1 MAVDLLNIA
10 RTGVLAAQSQM
21 GVTSNNIANAN
32 TVGYHRQVAEQSSLE
47 SQKIGNSFYG
57 QGTYVS
63 DVKRIYNDYAA
74 RELRIGQTAMSG
86 AETRYTKMNE
96 MDQLYSQIGS
106 MVPDRLT
113 DFFASINS
121 VADLPTDI
129 GMRDSMLGAAQ
140 QTATSLNQMQ
150 SHLDSQMKQTNSQ
163 IGAVAD
169 RINEISTELANIN
182 LELMKSGG
190 QQDSQLLDQQDAL
203 ILELSEYSEVNVI
216 PLENGGKSVMLGGSV
231 MLVSGE
237 VAMQVGTTT
246 GDPYPNEPRL
256 TTSTGNQTLVIDGSK
271 LGGQLGE
278 LFKFRDET
286 LIPVNQELGQLALG
300 VADAFNEMQS
310 KGFDLNGELGQNI
323 FTDIND
329 PTMAAGR
336 VGEYEGNTGTVKLKV
351 NIDDVGQL
359 TGSSYELSFTAPS
372 SYELKDTKTGEIQAL
387 TYDAVNNQLTGGDG
401 FSIQIDSVPAG
412 FADGDRFE
420 IRPNAGAAAGIGV
433 EMTDPKGIAAAG
445 PKIIGESTNSG
456 DTSVQLTSIDR
467 TNANFPLT
475 DSEITIQIDTVTNTY
490 QAFDVDGTAI
500 GGPTA
505 FTPPQISTPFGF
517 DFEIDDSSAGGV
529 IDTYTFDLSFAE
541 GDNSNAV
548 EMAKLSDA
556 KLMNGGTTTLAG
568 VFEGSKLDIG
578 SKTKAAAV
586 TVASNEAVYQ
596 QAYNRV
602 QSESGVNLDEEAA
615 NLMRFQQSYQA
626 SARIMT
632 TAQQMFDS
640 LLSSVR

>member
-32 TVGYHRQVAEQSSLE
+32 TIGYHRQVAEQSSLE

-57 QGTYVS
+57 TGTYVT
-63 DVKRIYNDYAA
+63 DVKRIYNDFAA
-74 RELRIGQTAMSG
+74 RELRIGQTSMSA

-106 MVPDRLT
+106 MVPDRLN
-113 DFFASINS
+113 DFFSSINS

-140 QTATSLNQMQ
+140 QAASSLNQMQ

-163 IGAVAD
+163 IGAMAD
-169 RINEISTELANIN
+169 RINEISNELASIN
-182 LELMKSGG
+182 LELMKSESP
-190 QQDSQLLDQQDAL
+190 DSQLLDKQDAL

-216 PLENGGKSVMLGGSV
+216 PLENGAKSVMLGGSV

-237 VAMQVGTTT
+237 VSMQIGTTT
-246 GDPYPNEPRL
+246 GDPYPNESRL
-256 TTSTGNQTLVIDGSK
+256 TTTTGNQSLVIDGSK

-286 LIPVNQELGQLALG
+286 LVPVGQELGQLALG
-300 VADAFNEMQS
+300 IADAFNEMQS
-310 KGFDLNGELGQNI
+310 NGYDLNGEIGQNI

-329 PTMAAGR
+329 PLMSAGR
-336 VGEYEGNTGTVKLKV
+336 VGEFDGNTGTAKIRV
-351 NIDDVGQL
+351 NIDDVGEL

-372 SYELKDTKTGEIQAL
+372 TYELKDTKTGEVQAL

-412 FADGDRFE
+412 FVDGDKFE

-433 EMTDPKGIAAAG
+433 EMTDPKGIAAAA
-445 PKIIGESTNSG
+445 PKITGEPTNSG
-456 DTSVQLTSIDR
+456 DTSVKLTSIDR
-467 TNANFPLT
+467 TNANFPVT
-475 DSEITIQIDTVTNTY
+475 DSEITIQVDTVTNTY
-490 QAFDVDGTAI
+490 QAFDASGAAI

-505 FTPPQISTPFGF
+505 FTPPQISTPYGF
-517 DFEIDDSSAGGV
+517 DFEISDTSTAGVTDS
-529 IDTYTFDLSFAE
+529 YTFDLSFAE
-541 GDNSNAV
+541 GDNSNAI
-548 EMAKLSDA
+548 EMAKLSDE

-568 VFEGSKLDIG
+568 VFEGSKLDIA

-586 TVASNEAVYQ
+586 SFESNEAVYL

-615 NLMRFQQSYQA
+615 NLMRYQQSYQA